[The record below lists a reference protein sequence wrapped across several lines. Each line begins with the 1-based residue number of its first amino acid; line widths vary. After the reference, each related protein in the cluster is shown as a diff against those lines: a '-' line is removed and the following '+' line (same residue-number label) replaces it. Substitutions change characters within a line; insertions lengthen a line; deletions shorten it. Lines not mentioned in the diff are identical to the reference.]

1 MGRKAW
7 MPASTRVYLTSELL
21 RALRLELIERTKHR
35 TDTAFTAVFGDR
47 LEKLTDR
54 RIMDLAAGALLE
66 RIQSAPS
73 DKTGLPWFDARP
85 VIDGRLFTAD
95 DGTRVIL
102 SADGTLHPF
111 GNTADQAAQGEDN
124 DQ

>member
-1 MGRKAW
+1 M
-7 MPASTRVYLTSELL
+7 TSELL
-21 RALRLELIERTKHR
+21 RALRVELIEHTKHR

-47 LEKLTDR
+47 LAKLTDR
-54 RIMDLAAGALLE
+54 RIMDLAGGALLE

-85 VIDGRLFTAD
+85 VINGRLFTAD

-111 GNTADQAAQGEDN
+111 GNTADMAAHGEDN
-124 DQ
+124 DE